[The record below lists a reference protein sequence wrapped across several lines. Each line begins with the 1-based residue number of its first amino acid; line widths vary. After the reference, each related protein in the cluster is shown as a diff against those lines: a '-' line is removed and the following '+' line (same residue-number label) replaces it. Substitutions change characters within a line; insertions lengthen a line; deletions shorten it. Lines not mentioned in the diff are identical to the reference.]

1 MKRSILAL
9 AVLVACGAALYLSNQ
24 VQAQKPTPSD
34 NEVNAVARELYC
46 PVCEN
51 ISLEV
56 CPTTACAQWRD
67 LIREKLAA
75 GWDKQQIKDYF
86 ALQYGDRV
94 LAEPPARG
102 LNWMVYVLPPVFI
115 LIGGVLVFSVL
126 RSMRKGQPARPPAA
140 PAAAQP
146 EDTDEYLKR
155 IEEELKR
162 RSTS

>member
-1 MKRSILAL
+1 MKRSIFWL
-9 AVLVACGAALYLSNQ
+9 AVLVACSAALYFSSQAL
-24 VQAQKPTPSD
+24 AQKPTPSD
-34 NEVNAVARELYC
+34 NDVNAVARELYC

-51 ISLEV
+51 IPLEV
-56 CPTTACAQWRD
+56 CPTAACMQWRA
-67 LIREKLAA
+67 LIREKLAD

-94 LAEPPARG
+94 LAEPPMRG
-102 LNWMVYVLPPVFI
+102 LNWMVYVVPPVLI

-126 RSMRKGQPARPPAA
+126 RSMRKSQAARPPS
-140 PAAAQP
+140 PPPAQP
-146 EDTDEYLKR
+146 EGTDEYLER